1 MIDEIMG
8 ACHEAL
14 QSFFAQADKAV
25 DSFLDGLSPQDY
37 RFYARFGVIAAMEE
51 VLKSKNM
58 ED

>member
-1 MIDEIMG
+1 MG

-14 QSFFAQADKAV
+14 QSFFVEADKAV
-25 DSFLDGLSPQDY
+25 DSFLDDLSPEDF
-37 RFYARFGVIAAMEE
+37 RFYARLGVIAAMEE